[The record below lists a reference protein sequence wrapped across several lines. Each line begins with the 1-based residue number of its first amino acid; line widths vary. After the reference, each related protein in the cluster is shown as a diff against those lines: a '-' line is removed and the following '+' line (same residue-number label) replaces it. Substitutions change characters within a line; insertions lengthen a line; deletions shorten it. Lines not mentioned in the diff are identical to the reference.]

1 MKIMVQMI
9 YNLSKA
15 PHSRKWKIQDETI
28 PSDGKDV
35 VFYFAGS
42 FL

>member
-1 MKIMVQMI
+1 MKL

-15 PHSRKWKIQDETI
+15 PHSPKWKIQDETI
-28 PSDGKDV
+28 PSDSKDA
-35 VFYFAGS
+35 VFYFADS